1 MFMAQHVI
9 LSNWVKPFVMGNV
22 SYQIRYERIVSEKES
37 CTELL
42 EVYLK
47 KNRQIKQCYLNSFK
61 SFFLFRVRD
70 FICELQFAF

>member
-9 LSNWVKPFVMGNV
+9 LSNWVKPFVMGK
-22 SYQIRYERIVSEKES
+22 RIVSEKES